1 MGELKSIDLDQLL
14 GIFREQSIQIVDE
27 MTQDLLTLESR
38 TADDEAMTRLRRGA
52 HTIKGDSAC
61 VGLEGVARI
70 THKIE
75 DAFAAALEGQIAFNR
90 RSVDVMLESLDAV
103 RAAIGGEEVGDVGR
117 ETVEALIE
125 ALCGIENNV
134 EVSRPAQ
141 RAEVGNPASSSAAQ
155 GESKHRRAYVRVES
169 AKVDAL
175 LNLASEMVIA
185 RSVINQIEPELER
198 EFSKNELVGRL
209 ATASTQMGRLIGELQ
224 KSVLKMRMVTID
236 HVFRRFARPM
246 RELAGERGKE
256 FELEIVG
263 GETEL
268 DRTLVDLLY
277 EPLLHLLRNA
287 VDHGL
292 ETMEERRHAGKPE
305 IGRIVTRAYHEG
317 NQVVVEV
324 TDDGR
329 GIDIAAVKARA
340 IRCGALSKQEA
351 DYMPDEHAI
360 ELVFTQGVSTAEE
373 ITQLSGRGIGMAAVK
388 SAVEQLRG
396 TIAVESDA
404 GKGTCFTL
412 RLPLTLAIIKA
423 LLFTA
428 AGRLFALPLLAV
440 SEIAA
445 GEAESVV
452 DLDGM
457 EHYRLHDR
465 FVSLVR
471 PGVVLGFDR
480 RRGGSGGSLRS
491 EPARMFLIV
500 LIAGNKRYAVVAD
513 AVLGEQELVIKP
525 LDSGWV
531 QNDALA
537 GASLLGDGRVV
548 LIMDAEMVF
557 RNAVRYERGKTYD
570 QPYNTEAYAI

>member
-1 MGELKSIDLDQLL
+1 MGELKSIELDQLL
-14 GIFREQSIQIVDE
+14 GIYRAQSLQIVEE
-27 MTQDLLTLESR
+27 MGHDLLALESGA
-38 TADDEAMTRLRRGA
+38 ADDEAMTRLRRGA

-61 VGLEGVARI
+61 VGLEGITHI

-75 DAFAAALEGQIAFNR
+75 DVFAAVLDGEIGFDR
-90 RSVDVMLESLDAV
+90 RSVDVMLKGLDAV
-103 RAAIGGEEVGDVGR
+103 RAAIGGEEIGDVDTERVG
-117 ETVEALIE
+117 ALVTELNEIQNRSAFE
-125 ALCGIENNV
+125 KRAATR
-134 EVSRPAQ
+134 VSGTAPIHSSSPT
-141 RAEVGNPASSSAAQ
+141 RAESR
-155 GESKHRRAYVRVES
+155 HRRDYVRVES
-169 AKVDAL
+169 LKVDSL
-175 LNLASEMVIA
+175 LNLAGEMVIA

-198 EFSKNELVGRL
+198 EFPKNELVGRL
-209 ATASTQMGRLIGELQ
+209 ATASAQMGKLIAELQ
-224 KSVLKMRMVTID
+224 KSVLKLRMVTID
-236 HVFRRFARPM
+236 QLFRRFARPM

-256 FELEIVG
+256 FELKIVG

-292 ETMEERRHAGKPE
+292 ETKDERRTAGKPE
-305 IGRIVTRAYHEG
+305 VGQIITRAYHDG

-324 TDDGR
+324 SDDGR
-329 GIDIAAVKARA
+329 GIDVAAVKARA
-340 IRCGALSKQEA
+340 VRCGTISRQGAEL
-351 DYMPDEHAI
+351 MPDEEAL
-360 ELVFTQGVSTAEE
+360 ELVFISGLSTSEE
-373 ITQLSGRGIGMAAVK
+373 ITQLSGRGIGTTAVK

-396 TIAVESDA
+396 TMSVRSEP
-404 GKGTCFTL
+404 GKGTSFTL
-412 RLPLTLAIIKA
+412 RLPLTLAIIRA

-428 AGRLFALPLLAV
+428 GGRLFALPLLAV
-440 SEIAA
+440 SELAA
-445 GEAESVV
+445 VQASGVV
-452 DLDGM
+452 HLDGI

-471 PGVVLGFDR
+471 PGAVLGFDR
-480 RRGGSGGSLRS
+480 RRGGSGVLLRS
-491 EPARMFLIV
+491 EPSKMFLIV

-513 AVLGEQELVIKP
+513 ELLGEQELVIKP

-557 RNAVRYERGKTYD
+557 RNAVKYERGKAH
-570 QPYNTEAYAI
+570 NLEAYAI

>member
-1 MGELKSIDLDQLL
+1 MGELKSIELDQLL
-14 GIFREQSIQIVDE
+14 GIYREQSLQIVEE
-27 MTQDLLTLESR
+27 MGHDLLALESGA
-38 TADDEAMTRLRRGA
+38 ADDEAMTRLRRGA

-61 VGLEGVARI
+61 VGLEGITQI

-75 DAFAAALEGQIAFNR
+75 DVFAAVLDGEIGFDR
-90 RSVDVMLESLDAV
+90 RSVDVTLKGLDAV
-103 RAAIGGEEVGDVGR
+103 KAAIGGEEIGDVGTER
-117 ETVEALIE
+117 VGALVTELNEIQNRSAFE
-125 ALCGIENNV
+125 KRAATR
-134 EVSRPAQ
+134 VSGTAPIHSSSPT
-141 RAEVGNPASSSAAQ
+141 RAESR
-155 GESKHRRAYVRVES
+155 HRRDYVRVES
-169 AKVDAL
+169 LKVDSL
-175 LNLASEMVIA
+175 LNLAGEMVIA

-198 EFSKNELVGRL
+198 EFPKNELVGRL
-209 ATASTQMGRLIGELQ
+209 ATASAQMGKLIAELQ
-224 KSVLKMRMVTID
+224 KSVLKLRMVTID
-236 HVFRRFARPM
+236 QLFRRFARPM

-256 FELEIVG
+256 FELKIVG

-292 ETMEERRHAGKPE
+292 ETKDERRTAGKPE
-305 IGRIVTRAYHEG
+305 VGQIITRAYHDG

-324 TDDGR
+324 SDDGR
-329 GIDIAAVKARA
+329 GIDVAAVKARA
-340 IRCGALSKQEA
+340 VRCGTISRQGAEL
-351 DYMPDEHAI
+351 MPDEEAL
-360 ELVFTQGVSTAEE
+360 ELVFISGLSTSEE
-373 ITQLSGRGIGMAAVK
+373 ITQLSGRGIGTTAVK

-396 TIAVESDA
+396 TMSVRSEP
-404 GKGTCFTL
+404 GKGTSFTL
-412 RLPLTLAIIKA
+412 RLPLTLAIIRA

-428 AGRLFALPLLAV
+428 GGRLFALPLLAV
-440 SEIAA
+440 SELAA
-445 GEAESVV
+445 VQASGVV
-452 DLDGM
+452 HLDGI

-471 PGVVLGFDR
+471 PGAVLGFDR
-480 RRGGSGGSLRS
+480 RRGGSGVLLRS
-491 EPARMFLIV
+491 EPSKMFLIV

-513 AVLGEQELVIKP
+513 ELLGEQELVIKP

-557 RNAVRYERGKTYD
+557 RNAVKYERGKAH
-570 QPYNTEAYAI
+570 NLEAYAI

>member
-1 MGELKSIDLDQLL
+1 MGELKSIELDQLL
-14 GIFREQSIQIVDE
+14 GIYREQSLQIVEE
-27 MTQDLLTLESR
+27 MGHDLLALESGA
-38 TADDEAMTRLRRGA
+38 ADDEAMTRLRRGA

-61 VGLEGVARI
+61 VGLEGITHI

-75 DAFAAALEGQIAFNR
+75 DVFAAVLDGEIGFDR
-90 RSVDVMLESLDAV
+90 RSVDVMLKGLDAV
-103 RAAIGGEEVGDVGR
+103 RAAIGGEEIGDVDTERVG
-117 ETVEALIE
+117 ALVTELNEIQNRSAFE
-125 ALCGIENNV
+125 KRAATR
-134 EVSRPAQ
+134 VSGTAPIHSSSPT
-141 RAEVGNPASSSAAQ
+141 RAESR
-155 GESKHRRAYVRVES
+155 HRRDYVRVES
-169 AKVDAL
+169 LKVDSL
-175 LNLASEMVIA
+175 LNLAGEMVIA

-198 EFSKNELVGRL
+198 EFPKNELVGRL
-209 ATASTQMGRLIGELQ
+209 ATASAQMGKLIAELQ
-224 KSVLKMRMVTID
+224 KSVLKLRMVTID
-236 HVFRRFARPM
+236 QLFRRFARPM

-256 FELEIVG
+256 FELKIVG

-292 ETMEERRHAGKPE
+292 ETKDERRTAGKPE
-305 IGRIVTRAYHEG
+305 VGQIITRAYHDG

-324 TDDGR
+324 SDDGR
-329 GIDIAAVKARA
+329 GIDVAAVKARA
-340 IRCGALSKQEA
+340 VRCGTISRQGAEL
-351 DYMPDEHAI
+351 MPDEEAL
-360 ELVFTQGVSTAEE
+360 ELVFISGLSTSEE
-373 ITQLSGRGIGMAAVK
+373 ITQLSGRGIGTTAVK

-396 TIAVESDA
+396 TMSVRSEP
-404 GKGTCFTL
+404 GKGTSFTL
-412 RLPLTLAIIKA
+412 RLPLTLAIIRA

-428 AGRLFALPLLAV
+428 GGRLFALPLLAV
-440 SEIAA
+440 SELAA
-445 GEAESVV
+445 VQASGVV
-452 DLDGM
+452 HLDGI

-471 PGVVLGFDR
+471 PGAVLGFDR
-480 RRGGSGGSLRS
+480 RRGGSGVLLRS
-491 EPARMFLIV
+491 EPSKMFLIV

-513 AVLGEQELVIKP
+513 ELLGEQELVIKP

-557 RNAVRYERGKTYD
+557 RNAVKYERGKAH
-570 QPYNTEAYAI
+570 NLEAYAI

>member
-1 MGELKSIDLDQLL
+1 MGELKSIELDQLL
-14 GIFREQSIQIVDE
+14 GIFREQSLQIVDE
-27 MTQDLLTLESR
+27 MSHDLLALESSG
-38 TADDEAMTRLRRGA
+38 ADDEAMTRLRRGA

-61 VGLEGVARI
+61 VGLEGVTQI

-75 DAFAAALEGQIAFNR
+75 DAFAEALEGKMVFDR

-103 RAAIGGEEVGDVGR
+103 KAAIGGEEVGDVSA
-117 ETVEALIE
+117 ETAEALVEALNQLQNRD
-125 ALCGIENNV
+125 AV
-134 EVSRPAQ
+134 DRPAPLNH
-141 RAEVGNPASSSAAQ
+141 VIKPAPIHSPSATQSGAR
-155 GESKHRRAYVRVES
+155 HRRDYLRVES
-169 AKVDAL
+169 AKVDTL
-175 LNLASEMVIA
+175 LNLAGEMVIA

-198 EFSKNELVGRL
+198 EFPKNELIGRL
-209 ATASTQMGRLIGELQ
+209 TNASAQMGKLIAQLQ
-224 KSVLKMRMVTID
+224 KSVLKLRMVTID
-236 HVFRRFARPM
+236 HLFRRFARPM
-246 RELAGERGKE
+246 RELAKERGKE
-256 FELEIVG
+256 FELQIVG

-268 DRTLVDLLY
+268 DRTLIDLLY

-292 ETMEERRHAGKPE
+292 ETKEERRNAGKPE
-305 IGRIVTRAYHEG
+305 VGRIVTRAFHEG

-324 TDDGR
+324 SDDGR
-329 GIDIAAVKARA
+329 GIDVAAVKARA
-340 IRCGALSKQEA
+340 VVSGVISSQQADQMPEEEA
-351 DYMPDEHAI
+351 F
-360 ELVFTQGVSTAEE
+360 ELVFTQGLSTAEE
-373 ITQLSGRGIGMAAVK
+373 ITQLSGRGIGAAAVK
-388 SAVEQLRG
+388 TVVEQLRG
-396 TIAVESDA
+396 TLAVKSEA
-404 GKGTCFTL
+404 GRGTSFTL

-440 SEIAA
+440 SELAT
-445 GEAESVV
+445 AEVSGIVH
-452 DLDGM
+452 LDGI

-480 RRGGSGGSLRS
+480 RRGGSGEALRS
-491 EPARMFLIV
+491 DPARMFLIV

-513 AVLGEQELVIKP
+513 EVMGEQELVIKP

-531 QNDALA
+531 QNEALA

-557 RNAVRYERGKTYD
+557 RNAVKYERGKAHI
-570 QPYNTEAYAI
+570 QEAYAI